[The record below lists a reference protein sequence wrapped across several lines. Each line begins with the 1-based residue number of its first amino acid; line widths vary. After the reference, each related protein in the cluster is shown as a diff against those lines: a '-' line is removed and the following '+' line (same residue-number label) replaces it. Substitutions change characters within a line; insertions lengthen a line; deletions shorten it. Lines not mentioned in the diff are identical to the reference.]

1 MFGIGL
7 NEIIILIGVF
17 LFFHGIIML
26 FDAIRRPSNLYKL
39 GKKSVWIVLLI
50 LINQPTALVYYFT
63 NRRGN
68 LIPKKTS

>member
-17 LFFHGIIML
+17 LFFHWII

-39 GKKSVWIVLLI
+39 GKKGVWIVLLI
-50 LINQPTALVYYFT
+50 FIGQPTALVYYFT

-68 LIPKKTS
+68 LIPKK